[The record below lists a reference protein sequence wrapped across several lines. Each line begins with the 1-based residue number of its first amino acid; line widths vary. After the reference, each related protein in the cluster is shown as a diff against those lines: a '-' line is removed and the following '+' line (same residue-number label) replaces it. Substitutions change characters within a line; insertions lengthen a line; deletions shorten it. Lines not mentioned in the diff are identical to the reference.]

1 MEHTYLQKV
10 RILIVDDQSF
20 NRRLLR
26 GILGALGC
34 RRVTEAKS
42 VELAWSSLLL
52 SAPDLVIVDWEMGD
66 VDGLELV
73 RRIRH
78 EEDTPDRFMPIIML
92 TAHSEMPR
100 IETARDAGVNEF
112 VVKPISVNT
121 LFSRIQAVIEK
132 PRPYIRINN
141 FFGPDRRRKDM
152 PFEKPDRR
160 TGRSTLPDS
169 VGSDEPELDQDE
181 INTLMN
187 PGEGEGEV
195 S

>member
-112 VVKPISVNT
+112 IIKPLSAET
-121 LFSRIQAVIEK
+121 LFKRLDAVIEH
-132 PRPYIRINN
+132 PRRFVRVNN
-141 FFGPDRRRKDM
+141 YFGPDRRRHTSSYSGKNRRKG
-152 PFEKPDRR
+152 KPEPAA
-160 TGRSTLPDS
+160 TVIEETPD
-169 VGSDEPELDQDE
+169 E
-181 INTLMN
+181 
-187 PGEGEGEV
+187 
-195 S
+195 